1 MLGFIK
7 RIGILKYQTPLSPY
21 SNPKKPNMS
30 TTKTSTIIDLI
41 RNGQWKAVQK
51 KIEGTKS
58 TLDSTTMK
66 AFDSSMEGALFLA
79 LKVRAP
85 KYTIDLLSDMD
96 NFEHAILFKDPQS
109 QSTPLH
115 IAVRR
120 HSSVASLLL
129 KKADRISSS
138 LREKLLSAM
147 DRNGMNPIHVALTFG
162 SSFQTIRTMLQNL
175 STDWKR
181 SYLNIPTTQRKSPLY
196 LACECLKTTSDTLS
210 FLLDQGATYE
220 NEESPSGNW
229 KPLHVL
235 ACPRAFSLRSESGRD
250 ERREMIA
257 TLVQRFPEACF
268 ETTDSGLTPVALFFS
283 DLYEC
288 SDIYEYEA
296 DGQKDIVRLLLGL
309 KTYNTF
315 RDGKVSNDDRLK
327 ECEIGVVHK
336 ALCLPQHVPG
346 LMEFLLEHFPSD
358 CQIL

>member
-1 MLGFIK
+1 MI
-7 RIGILKYQTPLSPY
+7 
-21 SNPKKPNMS
+21 
-30 TTKTSTIIDLI
+30 TTKTTPIIDLI

-66 AFDSSMEGALFLA
+66 EFDSSMEGALFQA

-85 KYTIDLLSDMD
+85 KYIIELIADLDD
-96 NFEHAILFKDPQS
+96 FERAILFKDARS

-138 LREKLLSAM
+138 LREKLLSAI

-162 SSFQTIRTMLQNL
+162 SSFQTIRTMLQHL
-175 STDWKR
+175 SIEWKR

-196 LACECLKTTSDTLS
+196 LACECLKTTSNTLS

-283 DLYEC
+283 DLHEC
-288 SDIYEYEA
+288 ADVYDYEA

-309 KTYNTF
+309 NTNNIF
-315 RDGKVSNDDRLK
+315 GGGKVSNDVQSK

-336 ALCLPQHVPG
+336 ALCLPQYVPG
-346 LMEFLLEHFPSD
+346 LMEYLLEHFPND